1 MELILEEEKHFMR
14 IFMKFGAVAD
24 ICHIYIYMTKKKDEI
39 LVACNVTQ

>member
-14 IFMKFGAVAD
+14 ICMKFGAVAD
-24 ICHIYIYMTKKKDEI
+24 IYMTKKKDEI